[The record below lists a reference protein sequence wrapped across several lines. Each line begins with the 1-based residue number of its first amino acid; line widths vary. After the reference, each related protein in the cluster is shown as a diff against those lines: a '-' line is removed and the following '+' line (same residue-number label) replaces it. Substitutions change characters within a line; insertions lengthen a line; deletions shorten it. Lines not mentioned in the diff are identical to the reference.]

1 VADEKRSEDVPHNR
15 ITRLAN
21 VALDAVQRDEG
32 YDGEKVIVFLDGQDM
47 GGIGMSGYDD
57 DTEAMVNLFM
67 HLRAIFAANGKE
79 LSLFPIKQAGRG

>member
-1 VADEKRSEDVPHNR
+1 MADEKRSEDVPHNR